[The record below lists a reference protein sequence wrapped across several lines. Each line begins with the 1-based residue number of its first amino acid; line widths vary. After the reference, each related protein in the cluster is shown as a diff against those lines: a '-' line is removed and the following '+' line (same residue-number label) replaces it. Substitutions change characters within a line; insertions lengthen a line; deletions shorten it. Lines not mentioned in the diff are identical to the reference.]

1 MTGRPTKGRPVRF
14 APGDGATREPRPD
27 VVTGLRF
34 TIEPSHGGAVRVD
47 VVDLEPRPLALAF
60 AAALRRSCE
69 PGGAIGAASVV
80 KQHLLAIRR
89 FCGFLRETAPAI
101 LSPADLRGAHVDDFE
116 GALEAAGM
124 RPIHRHTV
132 LGKVLGSL
140 RDIAADRPESLD
152 PGLVERL
159 AYTSARSAG
168 RSQPRD
174 AYSPGVARRL
184 RDAAREDVA
193 RLFRR
198 LGDRPYA
205 QSDRELRDAAA
216 TVDAVIAAERAIP
229 HDHPDW
235 RVFYMIHHE
244 RGMTA
249 AALIDEAHGR
259 HHLLAADLAPL
270 LTLLSLET
278 GLEIECCKALTAD
291 CLADASAG
299 TVTVAYEKRR
309 ARGAERKS
317 IRVRDGGVGTPGG
330 LIRRLIDAT
339 AAARR
344 HLGSDRLW
352 VYHSWGRL
360 RAGFGIGAP
369 PTAPWVARH
378 GLVDDDSRPL
388 RLQLS
393 RLRKTHKALW
403 YLKTGGEIARFA
415 VGHTPEVA
423 TRCYAD
429 VPALRA
435 LHEATVTDAF
445 AEAVAAARPVV
456 LTPEHESAARAD
468 PDCASDLMEPA
479 GVAAL
484 LDGEQDVWLAA
495 CANFYASPWGDAGEP
510 CPQPF
515 WTCLECRNAV
525 VTARKLPAI
534 LAFRAFVEAERG
546 RLGAEDWRH
555 RFARAH
561 ARIVEQIL
569 PAFSPATIAAAQ
581 AEAVRAA
588 LYLPPEVRA

>member
-1 MTGRPTKGRPVRF
+1 M
-14 APGDGATREPRPD
+14 
-27 VVTGLRF
+27 
-34 TIEPSHGGAVRVD
+34 
-47 VVDLEPRPLALAF
+47 
-60 AAALRRSCE
+60 
-69 PGGAIGAASVV
+69 
-80 KQHLLAIRR
+80 
-89 FCGFLRETAPAI
+89 
-101 LSPADLRGAHVDDFE
+101 
-116 GALEAAGM
+116 
-124 RPIHRHTV
+124 
-132 LGKVLGSL
+132 
-140 RDIAADRPESLD
+140 
-152 PGLVERL
+152 
-159 AYTSARSAG
+159 
-168 RSQPRD
+168 
-174 AYSPGVARRL
+174 
-184 RDAAREDVA
+184 
-193 RLFRR
+193 
-198 LGDRPYA
+198 
-205 QSDRELRDAAA
+205 LRDAAA
-216 TVDAVIAAERAIP
+216 TVDAVIAAEGAIA

-249 AALIDEAHGR
+249 DALIDEAHGR

-291 CLADASAG
+291 CLGDASAG
-299 TVTVAYEKRR
+299 TVAVAYEKRR
-309 ARGAERKS
+309 ARGAERKN

-360 RAGFGIGAP
+360 REGVDHP

-378 GLVDDDSRPL
+378 GLVDDDGRPL

-423 TRCYAD
+423 ARCYAD

-435 LHEATVTDAF
+435 LHEATVADAF

-456 LTPEHESAARAD
+456 LTPKHESAARAD
-468 PDCASDLMEPA
+468 PDCAGDLIEPA

-534 LAFRAFVEAERG
+534 LAFRTFIETERG

-561 ARIVEQIL
+561 ARIVDQIL
-569 PAFSPATIAAAQ
+569 PAFSPAMIAAAE